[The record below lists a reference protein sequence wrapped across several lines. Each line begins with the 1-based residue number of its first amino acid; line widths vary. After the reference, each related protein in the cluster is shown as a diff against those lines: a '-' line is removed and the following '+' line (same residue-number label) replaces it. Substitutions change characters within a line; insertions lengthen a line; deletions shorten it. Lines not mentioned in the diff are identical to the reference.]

1 MDTET
6 KFTWVD
12 TYTAI
17 ARKMLT
23 MRNDVETLLEI
34 CKPPASTTK

>member
-6 KFTWVD
+6 KFPWID

-17 ARKMLT
+17 AQKLLT
-23 MRNDVETLLEI
+23 MRNNEETLLEI
-34 CKPPASTTK
+34 CKSPASTTK